1 MLSTLFIRRRT
12 CALLPPAGLLWLVYG
27 LFVAC
32 GVAQSAIVPLLPH
45 LSARYG
51 LSASE
56 TALLLAVPGLATL
69 AVSVPAG
76 VAADRYGARR
86 VTLAAGLLLCVS
98 CLAQA
103 GQSLALLMA
112 GRIVFGVAFGIV
124 WTTGVAWLAELDDG
138 TGTGGSSRLGP
149 SVTCSSVGVMFGP
162 AVGGLLGQIAGPS
175 LPFVLIAAVTAAV
188 VTPLALGSR
197 SAHSRRA
204 SAADDR
210 RASAPGDSP
219 GDAVPTEQGSVSPRA
234 MIALVHRPGF
244 GAAAG
249 GLIVAGAVSGS
260 SQLLITA
267 GLHADGV
274 STGRI
279 GLAFS
284 AAAVGYITVSAAIV
298 KLGERAQTLR
308 FNALATALLA
318 LAMLPAL
325 ASGGVAALVVA
336 LVLCSVP
343 RAAVSTIAY
352 ALPSV
357 GDGDGFTIGILNGA
371 WAAAM
376 VLTPVLAGA
385 LEQHGGAQLG
395 YLAVIVPCAAI
406 AAALIAGARPWNVA
420 ERMTAPYSS
429 S

>member
-1 MLSTLFIRRRT
+1 MLSTFLTKSRSRP
-12 CALLPPAGLLWLVYG
+12 LLPPAGLLRLVYG

-51 LSASE
+51 LSSSE

-76 VAADRYGARR
+76 LAADRYGARR

-98 CLAQA
+98 CLAEA

-112 GRIVFGVAFGIV
+112 GRIAFGIAFGIV
-124 WTTGVAWLAELDDG
+124 WTTGVAWLAEVDDG
-138 TGTGGSSRLGP
+138 AGAGGSSRLGP
-149 SVTCSSVGVMFGP
+149 AVTCSSVGVMFGP
-162 AVGGLLGQIAGPS
+162 AVGGLLGQIAGPA
-175 LPFVLIAAVTAAV
+175 LPFVLIAAVTAV
-188 VTPLALGSR
+188 VVAPLALGST
-197 SAHSRRA
+197 SAGERPAAREVPRRQ
-204 SAADDR
+204 
-210 RASAPGDSP
+210 APRG
-219 GDAVPTEQGSVSPRA
+219 AVL
-234 MIALVHRPGF
+234 ALVRRPGF
-244 GAAAG
+244 AAAAG
-249 GLIVAGAVSGS
+249 GLVVAGAVSGS
-260 SQLLITA
+260 SQLLITS

-284 AAAVGYITVSAAIV
+284 AAAVGYIAVSSAIV
-298 KLGERAQTLR
+298 KLGKRAQTLR

-318 LAMLPAL
+318 LAMVPAL
-325 ASGGVAALVVA
+325 ASGAVAALVMA

-357 GDGDGFTIGILNGA
+357 GDGDGFVIGILNGA

-406 AAALIAGARPWNVA
+406 AVALIAGARPWNVA
-420 ERMTAPYSS
+420 ARMTAYYSS

>member
-1 MLSTLFIRRRT
+1 MLSTFLPDSRSRP
-12 CALLPPAGLLWLVYG
+12 LLPHAGLLWLVYG

-51 LSASE
+51 LSASA

-76 VAADRYGARR
+76 LAADRYGARR
-86 VTLAAGLLLCVS
+86 VTLAAGMLLCVS
-98 CLAQA
+98 GLAQA

-112 GRIVFGVAFGIV
+112 GRIAFGIAFGVV
-124 WTTGVAWLAELDDG
+124 WTTGVAWLAELNDG
-138 TGTGGSSRLGP
+138 PGGGGTARLGP

-162 AVGGLLGQIAGPS
+162 AVGGLLGQVAGPS

-188 VTPLALGSR
+188 VTPLALGST
-197 SAHSRRA
+197 SAGEPPAARQVPRRQ
-204 SAADDR
+204 
-210 RASAPGDSP
+210 APRG
-219 GDAVPTEQGSVSPRA
+219 AVL
-234 MIALVHRPGF
+234 ALLRRPGF

-249 GLIVAGAVSGS
+249 GLVVAGAVSGS

-284 AAAVGYITVSAAIV
+284 AAAVGYIAVSSAIV
-298 KLGERAQTLR
+298 KLGKRAQTLR

-325 ASGGVAALVVA
+325 ASGAVAALVVA

-357 GDGDGFTIGILNGA
+357 GDGDGFVIGILNGA

-376 VLTPVLAGA
+376 VLTPVVAGA

-406 AAALIAGARPWNVA
+406 AVALIAGARPWSVA
-420 ERMTAPYSS
+420 ARMTAR
-429 S
+429 

>member
-1 MLSTLFIRRRT
+1 MLSTFLTNSRSRP
-12 CALLPPAGLLWLVYG
+12 LLPQAGLLRLVYG

-76 VAADRYGARR
+76 LAADRYGARR

-112 GRIVFGVAFGIV
+112 GRITFGIAFGIV

-138 TGTGGSSRLGP
+138 TGAGGSSRLGP
-149 SVTCSSVGVMFGP
+149 AVTCSSVGVMFGP
-162 AVGGLLGQIAGPS
+162 AVGGLLGQIAGPG

-188 VTPLALGSR
+188 VAPLALGST
-197 SAHSRRA
+197 SAGERPAAREVPRRP
-204 SAADDR
+204 
-210 RASAPGDSP
+210 APRG
-219 GDAVPTEQGSVSPRA
+219 AVL
-234 MIALVHRPGF
+234 ALLRRPGF
-244 GAAAG
+244 AAAAG
-249 GLIVAGAVSGS
+249 GLVVAGAVSGS

-284 AAAVGYITVSAAIV
+284 AAAVGYIAVSSAIV
-298 KLGERAQTLR
+298 KLGKRAQTLR
-308 FNALATALLA
+308 LNALATALLA
-318 LAMLPAL
+318 MAMLPAL
-325 ASGGVAALVVA
+325 ASGAVAALVVA

-357 GDGDGFTIGILNGA
+357 GDGDGFVIGILNGA

-376 VLTPVLAGA
+376 VLTPVVAGA

-406 AAALIAGARPWNVA
+406 AVALIAGARPWSVA
-420 ERMTAPYSS
+420 ARMTG
-429 S
+429 

>member
-1 MLSTLFIRRRT
+1 MLSTFLTKSRPRP
-12 CALLPPAGLLWLVYG
+12 LLPPAGLLRLVYG

-76 VAADRYGARR
+76 LAADRYGARR

-112 GRIVFGVAFGIV
+112 GRIAFGIAFGVV

-138 TGTGGSSRLGP
+138 TGAGGSTRLGP
-149 SVTCSSVGVMFGP
+149 AVTCSSVGVMFGP
-162 AVGGLLGQIAGPS
+162 AVGGLLGQIAGPG
-175 LPFVLIAAVTAAV
+175 LPFVLIAGVTAAV
-188 VTPLALGSR
+188 VAPLALGST
-197 SAHSRRA
+197 SAVERAVAPEVPRR
-204 SAADDR
+204 R
-210 RASAPGDSP
+210 RQPPRG
-219 GDAVPTEQGSVSPRA
+219 AVL
-234 MIALVHRPGF
+234 ALLRRPGF
-244 GAAAG
+244 AAAAG
-249 GLIVAGAVSGS
+249 GLVVAGAVSGS

-284 AAAVGYITVSAAIV
+284 AAAVGYIAVSSTIV
-298 KLGERAQTLR
+298 KLGKRAQTLR

-318 LAMLPAL
+318 MAMVPAL
-325 ASGGVAALVVA
+325 ASGAVAALVVA

-357 GDGDGFTIGILNGA
+357 GDRDGFVIGILNGA

-385 LEQHGGAQLG
+385 LEQHGGAQLS

-406 AAALIAGARPWNVA
+406 AVALIAGARPWNVA
-420 ERMTAPYSS
+420 ARMTAYYSS

>member
-1 MLSTLFIRRRT
+1 
-12 CALLPPAGLLWLVYG
+12 LLGLVYG

-51 LSASE
+51 LSASA

-86 VTLAAGLLLCVS
+86 VTLTAGLLLCVS
-98 CLAQA
+98 CLAQV

-112 GRIVFGVAFGIV
+112 GRIAFGIAFGIV

-138 TGTGGSSRLGP
+138 AAGGGSTRLGP
-149 SVTCSSVGVMFGP
+149 AVTCSSVGVMFGP

-188 VTPLALGSR
+188 VVPLALGST
-197 SAHSRRA
+197 SAKERAVASDVPRRRPASR
-204 SAADDR
+204 
-210 RASAPGDSP
+210 GT
-219 GDAVPTEQGSVSPRA
+219 VL
-234 MIALVHRPGF
+234 ALARRPGF
-244 GAAAG
+244 AAAAG

-260 SQLLITA
+260 SQLLITS

-284 AAAVGYITVSAAIV
+284 AAAVGYIAVSSATVR
-298 KLGERAQTLR
+298 LGKRAQTVR
-308 FNALATALLA
+308 FNALATAVLA
-318 LAMLPAL
+318 LALVPAL
-325 ASGGVAALVVA
+325 ASGAVVALVVA

-357 GDGDGFTIGILNGA
+357 GDGDGFVIGILNGA

-385 LEQHGGAQLG
+385 LEQHGGAQLS

-406 AAALIAGARPWNVA
+406 AAALIAGARPWSA
-420 ERMTAPYSS
+420 GARMSARYSS

>member
-1 MLSTLFIRRRT
+1 MLSTFLTSSRSRP
-12 CALLPPAGLLWLVYG
+12 LLPQAGLLWLVYG

-51 LSASE
+51 LSASA

-76 VAADRYGARR
+76 LAADRYGARR

-103 GQSLALLMA
+103 GQSLALLMT
-112 GRIVFGVAFGIV
+112 GRVAFGIAFGIV

-138 TGTGGSSRLGP
+138 EGGGRSARLGP

-175 LPFVLIAAVTAAV
+175 LPFLLIAAVTVAV
-188 VTPLALGSR
+188 VAPLALGSR
-197 SAHSRRA
+197 SVGKRLGG
-204 SAADDR
+204 
-210 RASAPGDSP
+210 P
-219 GDAVPTEQGSVSPRA
+219 AVPGRRSLSPRA
-234 MIALVHRPGF
+234 VLGLARRPGF

-249 GLIVAGAVSGS
+249 GLVVAGAVSGS
-260 SQLLITA
+260 SQLLITG
-267 GLHADGV
+267 GLHADGI

-284 AAAVGYITVSAAIV
+284 AAAICYIAVSAAIV
-298 KLGERAQTLR
+298 RLGERAQTLR

-318 LAMLPAL
+318 LAMVPAL
-325 ASGGVAALVVA
+325 ASGGVPALVVA

-352 ALPSV
+352 ALPSL
-357 GDGDGFTIGILNGA
+357 GDGDGFVIGILNGA
-371 WAAAM
+371 WAGGM

-385 LEQHGGAQLG
+385 LEARGGAQIG
-395 YLAVIVPCAAI
+395 YLAVILPCAAI
-406 AAALIAGARPWNVA
+406 ATGLIAGARPWTVSA
-420 ERMTAPYSS
+420 RAAQ
-429 S
+429 

>member
-1 MLSTLFIRRRT
+1 MLSTFLTKSRSRP
-12 CALLPPAGLLWLVYG
+12 LLPQAGLLRLVYG

-51 LSASE
+51 LSSAA

-76 VAADRYGARR
+76 LAADRYGARR

-112 GRIVFGVAFGIV
+112 GRIAFGIAFGIV
-124 WTTGVAWLAELDDG
+124 WTTGVAWLAEVDDG
-138 TGTGGSSRLGP
+138 ADAGGSSRLGP
-149 SVTCSSVGVMFGP
+149 AVTCSSVGVMFGP
-162 AVGGLLGQIAGPS
+162 AVGGLLGQIAGTG
-175 LPFVLIAAVTAAV
+175 LPFVLIAVVTAAV
-188 VTPLALGSR
+188 VVPLALGST
-197 SAHSRRA
+197 SAGERPAAREVPRRRA
-204 SAADDR
+204 PR
-210 RASAPGDSP
+210 G
-219 GDAVPTEQGSVSPRA
+219 AVL
-234 MIALVHRPGF
+234 ALARRPGF
-244 GAAAG
+244 AAAAG
-249 GLIVAGAVSGS
+249 GLVVAGAVSGS

-284 AAAVGYITVSAAIV
+284 AAAVGYIAVSSAIV
-298 KLGERAQTLR
+298 KLGKRAQTLR

-318 LAMLPAL
+318 MAMVPAL
-325 ASGGVAALVVA
+325 ASGAVAALVMA

-357 GDGDGFTIGILNGA
+357 GDGDGFVIGILNGA

-406 AAALIAGARPWNVA
+406 AVALIAGARPWNVA
-420 ERMTAPYSS
+420 ARMTAYYSS

>member
-1 MLSTLFIRRRT
+1 MLSTFLTKSRSRP
-12 CALLPPAGLLWLVYG
+12 LLPQAGLLRLVYG

-51 LSASE
+51 LSSAA

-76 VAADRYGARR
+76 LAADRYGARR
-86 VTLAAGLLLCVS
+86 VTLAAGVLLCVS

-112 GRIVFGVAFGIV
+112 GRIAFGIAFGIV
-124 WTTGVAWLAELDDG
+124 WTTGVAWLAEVDDG
-138 TGTGGSSRLGP
+138 ADAGGSSRLGP
-149 SVTCSSVGVMFGP
+149 AVTCSSVGVMIGP
-162 AVGGLLGQIAGPS
+162 AVGGLLGQIAGTG
-175 LPFVLIAAVTAAV
+175 LPFVLIAVVTAAV
-188 VTPLALGSR
+188 VAPLALGST
-197 SAHSRRA
+197 SAGERPAAREVPRRRA
-204 SAADDR
+204 PR
-210 RASAPGDSP
+210 G
-219 GDAVPTEQGSVSPRA
+219 AVL
-234 MIALVHRPGF
+234 ALARRPGF
-244 GAAAG
+244 AAAAG
-249 GLIVAGAVSGS
+249 GLVVAGAVSGS

-284 AAAVGYITVSAAIV
+284 AAAVGYIAVSSAIV
-298 KLGERAQTLR
+298 KLGKRAQTLR

-318 LAMLPAL
+318 MAMVPAL
-325 ASGGVAALVVA
+325 ASGAVAALVMA

-357 GDGDGFTIGILNGA
+357 GDGDGFVIGILNGA

-406 AAALIAGARPWNVA
+406 AVALIAGARPWNVA
-420 ERMTAPYSS
+420 ARMTAYYSS

>member
-1 MLSTLFIRRRT
+1 MLSTFLPDSRSRP
-12 CALLPPAGLLWLVYG
+12 LLPHAGLLWLVYG

-51 LSASE
+51 LSASA

-76 VAADRYGARR
+76 LAADRYGARR
-86 VTLAAGLLLCVS
+86 VTLAAGMLLCVS
-98 CLAQA
+98 GLAQA

-112 GRIVFGVAFGIV
+112 GRIAFGIAFGVV
-124 WTTGVAWLAELDDG
+124 WTTGVAWLAELNDG
-138 TGTGGSSRLGP
+138 PGGGGTARLGP

-162 AVGGLLGQIAGPS
+162 AVGGLLGQVAGPS

-188 VTPLALGSR
+188 VTPLALGST
-197 SAHSRRA
+197 SAGEPLAARQVPRRQ
-204 SAADDR
+204 
-210 RASAPGDSP
+210 APRG
-219 GDAVPTEQGSVSPRA
+219 AVL
-234 MIALVHRPGF
+234 ALLRRPGF

-249 GLIVAGAVSGS
+249 GLVVAGAVSGS

-284 AAAVGYITVSAAIV
+284 AAAVGYIAVSSAIV
-298 KLGERAQTLR
+298 KLGKRAQTLR

-325 ASGGVAALVVA
+325 ASGAVAALVVA

-357 GDGDGFTIGILNGA
+357 GDGDGFVIGILNGA

-376 VLTPVLAGA
+376 VLTPVVAGA

-406 AAALIAGARPWNVA
+406 AVALIAGARPWSVA
-420 ERMTAPYSS
+420 ARMTAR
-429 S
+429 

>member
-1 MLSTLFIRRRT
+1 MLSTLSIKSSRP
-12 CALLPPAGLLWLVYG
+12 LLPQAGLLRLVYG

-32 GVAQSAIVPLLPH
+32 GVSQSAIVPLLPH

-76 VAADRYGARR
+76 MAADRYGARR
-86 VTLAAGLLLCVS
+86 VTLAAGGLLCVS

-112 GRIVFGVAFGIV
+112 GRIAFGIAFGVV
-124 WTTGVAWLAELDDG
+124 WTTGVAWLAEVDDG
-138 TGTGGSSRLGP
+138 AGAGGSTRLGP
-149 SVTCSSVGVMFGP
+149 AVTCSSVGVMFGP
-162 AVGGLLGQIAGPS
+162 AVGGLLGQIAGPG
-175 LPFVLIAAVTAAV
+175 LPFVLIAAVTAIV
-188 VTPLALGSR
+188 VAPLALGST
-197 SAHSRRA
+197 SAGERPAAPEGTRR
-204 SAADDR
+204 R
-210 RASAPGDSP
+210 RPGGPRRRREAPRG
-219 GDAVPTEQGSVSPRA
+219 AVL
-234 MIALVHRPGF
+234 ALLRRPGF
-244 GAAAG
+244 AAAAG
-249 GLIVAGAVSGS
+249 GLVVAGAVSGS

-284 AAAVGYITVSAAIV
+284 AAAVGYIAVSSAIV
-298 KLGERAQTLR
+298 KLGRRAQTLR

-325 ASGGVAALVVA
+325 ASGAVAALVVA

-357 GDGDGFTIGILNGA
+357 GDGDGFVIGILNGA

-406 AAALIAGARPWNVA
+406 AVALIAGARPWNVA
-420 ERMTAPYSS
+420 ARMTAYYSS

>member
-1 MLSTLFIRRRT
+1 MLSTILIRCRRR
-12 CALLPPAGLLWLVYG
+12 ALLPSTGLLWLVYG

-76 VAADRYGARR
+76 MAADRYGARR

-112 GRIVFGVAFGIV
+112 GRIAFGVAFGIV

-138 TGTGGSSRLGP
+138 MGTGGSSRLGP

-197 SAHSRRA
+197 SARGRRG
-204 SAADDR
+204 
-210 RASAPGDSP
+210 SAPGVRP
-219 GDAVPTEQGSVSPRA
+219 GNLAATEPGPATTGPGALSPRA
-234 MIALVHRPGF
+234 VIALAHRPGF

-249 GLIVAGAVSGS
+249 GLMVAGAVSGS

-267 GLHADGV
+267 VLHADGV

-284 AAAVGYITVSAAIV
+284 AAAVGYIAVSASIV
-298 KLGERAQTLR
+298 RLGARAQTLR

-325 ASGGVAALVVA
+325 ASGGVAALVIA
-336 LVLCSVP
+336 LILCSVP

-406 AAALIAGARPWNVA
+406 AAALIVGARPWNVA
-420 ERMTAPYSS
+420 ARMTAPYSS

>member
-1 MLSTLFIRRRT
+1 MLSTFSIKSSRP
-12 CALLPPAGLLWLVYG
+12 LLPQAGLLRLVYG

-76 VAADRYGARR
+76 LAADRYGPRR
-86 VTLAAGLLLCVS
+86 VTLAAGMLLCVS
-98 CLAQA
+98 CVAQA

-112 GRIVFGVAFGIV
+112 GRIAFGIAFGIV
-124 WTTGVAWLAELDDG
+124 WTTGVAWLAEVDDG
-138 TGTGGSSRLGP
+138 AGGSSRLGP
-149 SVTCSSVGVMFGP
+149 AVTCSSVGVMFGP
-162 AVGGLLGQIAGPS
+162 AVGGLLGQIAGPG

-188 VTPLALGSR
+188 VVPLALGST
-197 SAHSRRA
+197 SAGERPAAREAPRRQ
-204 SAADDR
+204 
-210 RASAPGDSP
+210 APQG
-219 GDAVPTEQGSVSPRA
+219 AVL
-234 MIALVHRPGF
+234 ALLRRPGF
-244 GAAAG
+244 AAAAG
-249 GLIVAGAVSGS
+249 GLVVAGAVSGS

-284 AAAVGYITVSAAIV
+284 AAAVGYIAVSSTIV
-298 KLGERAQTLR
+298 KLGQRAQTVR
-308 FNALATALLA
+308 FNALATSLLA
-318 LAMLPAL
+318 LAMVPAL
-325 ASGGVAALVVA
+325 ASGAVVALVVA

-357 GDGDGFTIGILNGA
+357 GDGDGFVIGILNGA

-406 AAALIAGARPWNVA
+406 AVALIAGARPWNVA
-420 ERMTAPYSS
+420 ARMTAYYSS